1 MIVFKKAAALNS
13 RDELAVVDFKQ
24 YWPSYMAP
32 AGFVASPIFVGNKKV
47 GVAIFQFPIDNLN
60 AIMSERTGL
69 GETGDARV
77 FKQKDT
83 YYIHYIRDDGIE
95 YIGIGVLSSNYLA
108 ITYIYPGFSDVG
120 TTHYEIK
127 NGNLYGYWTC
137 LECDGQIIS
146 ENLYKK

>member
-1 MIVFKKAAALNS
+1 MGQK
-13 RDELAVVDFKQ
+13 
-24 YWPSYMAP
+24 
-32 AGFVASPIFVGNKKV
+32 PIVGNIKFMKKNIV
-47 GVAIFQFPIDNLN
+47 LILFLSSCTEANFPYGVPPFENQEKLLKECAVDSICGEY
-60 AIMSERTGL
+60 SYETGI
-69 GETGDARV
+69 GETGDATI

-83 YYIHYIRDDGIE
+83 YYIHYTRDDDIE

-137 LECDGQIIS
+137 LECDGQTIS
-146 ENLYKK
+146 ENLYRK